1 MYKLI
6 VRLQP
11 GGAGDRQSLL
21 KQLTTMPKASTIQ
34 DVAAAIRNWR
44 RHFDRAEEVAV
55 LPDGILCLKALDEPL
70 QKIACLDQQA
80 AFRLSQSRPQLQLD
94 ERPDHRSLWSFSQC
108 LLAEAET
115 LSLLQTA
122 PSPGDKAKFGCT
134 ADKPCKYFISQTG
147 CKAGKRCKWLHSWD
161 GVDDV
166 GFVGGKDRRNNECKL
181 KTAGKKQGEPNA
193 GPGGGRGKGAT
204 TGGKAGAA
212 AVKVAKS
219 SYEASATATTD
230 GGGAGFRFC
239 AA

>member
-11 GGAGDRQSLL
+11 GGAGDKQILL

-55 LPDGILCLKALDEPL
+55 LPDGILCLKALDEPV

-80 AFRLSQSRPQLQLD
+80 AFRLSQSRPRLQSD

-115 LSLLQTA
+115 LSLLRQ
-122 PSPGDKAKFGCT
+122 G
-134 ADKPCKYFISQTG
+134 QV
-147 CKAGKRCKWLHSWD
+147 WLHSRQALQVFHLRHWMQSWQEMQVAALM
-161 GVDDV
+161 GWS
-166 GFVGGKDRRNNECKL
+166 GRCWFCGGKDHRKNECKL